1 MCPTP
6 GPKSGGQSAQIR
18 EVSPQNPFS
27 NKSRSTLAASAEFL
41 RFLGFSE
48 IDRKQTRSEAA
59 LQAQASSA
67 GCFPAP
73 PGSRPSEGA
82 HAPPRA
88 QESRQ
93 PALGDPKTSPQNP
106 WLRAQRFFGAKKA
119 PPGIP
124 GDGLA
129 SPGCVPLL
137 VAFLSSLLP
146 LLTFFSSPMSFP
158 LKFPQKGIIFLVSIW
173 GGGGALQL
181 SWDFVPA
188 GMLQAQAAAVPPAG
202 LPPCPP
208 GSCSAKK

>member
-1 MCPTP
+1 MCLTP
-6 GPKSGGQSAQIR
+6 GPKSRGQSAQIR

-67 GCFPAP
+67 SCFPAP

-82 HAPPRA
+82 HTPPRA

-106 WLRAQRFFGAKKA
+106 WLRPQRFFGAKKA
-119 PPGIP
+119 PPAIP
-124 GDGLA
+124 GLA
-129 SPGCVPLL
+129 FPLP
-137 VAFLSSLLP
+137 VAFLSRLLSSPRCFP
-146 LLTFFSSPMSFP
+146 LLRFSPPRCLFP
-158 LKFPQKGIIFLVSIW
+158 
-173 GGGGALQL
+173 
-181 SWDFVPA
+181 
-188 GMLQAQAAAVPPAG
+188 
-202 LPPCPP
+202 
-208 GSCSAKK
+208 